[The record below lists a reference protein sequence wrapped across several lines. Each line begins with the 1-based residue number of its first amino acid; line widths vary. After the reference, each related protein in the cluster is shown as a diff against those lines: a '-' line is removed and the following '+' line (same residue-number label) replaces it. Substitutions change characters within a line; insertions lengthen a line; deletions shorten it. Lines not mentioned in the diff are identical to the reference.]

1 MVNIKDN
8 DKIDDKVNDDA
19 NYNVELSERDFY
31 PPKDDRLHVSCVDDI
46 CGGDNFNDYAVLF
59 WEAYED
65 EIYS

>member
-8 DKIDDKVNDDA
+8 DKIDDGVDC
-19 NYNVELSERDFY
+19 YVEISERDFY
-31 PPKDDRLHVSCVDDI
+31 PPKDDRLYVSCVDDI